1 MSVSGKYLLTPSE
14 GGVICGFVLSL
25 ALSYLFIVLS
35 CKGTESLKN
44 TQTFSIGC
52 WVLVVGHRV
61 LVGDEMLW
69 WVIVVGCWL
78 VMKCRCFGDGIWL
91 FVFGVE
97 GPHMLCERP
106 ARVVRMV
113 RTSGV
118 EGQMLCYML

>member
-1 MSVSGKYLLTPSE
+1 MGD
-14 GGVICGFVLSL
+14 
-25 ALSYLFIVLS
+25 S
-35 CKGTESLKN
+35 C
-44 TQTFSIGC
+44 
-52 WVLVVGHRV
+52 WV
-61 LVGDEMLW
+61 LVGDEKLW

-78 VMKCRCFGDGIWL
+78 VMKCRCFGDGSWL

-97 GPHMLCERP
+97 APHMLCERL